1 MPQPDEFS
9 DNELALLDAVRTL
22 YDIVIGAGTTT
33 YAQADGLLEMHQ
45 QRWEHRGRPKAATM
59 LALIRRL
66 ATDPDHRLQLAAAA
80 LAMGKQ
86 YFSYTAVAGKF
97 YQSLTS
103 RTNCN

>member
-22 YDIVIGAGTTT
+22 YDIVIGAGATT

-66 ATDPDHRLQLAAAA
+66 ATDPDAEKRR
-80 LAMGKQ
+80 
-86 YFSYTAVAGKF
+86 AVVEMLRMAKPKG
-97 YQSLTS
+97 SG
-103 RTNCN
+103 